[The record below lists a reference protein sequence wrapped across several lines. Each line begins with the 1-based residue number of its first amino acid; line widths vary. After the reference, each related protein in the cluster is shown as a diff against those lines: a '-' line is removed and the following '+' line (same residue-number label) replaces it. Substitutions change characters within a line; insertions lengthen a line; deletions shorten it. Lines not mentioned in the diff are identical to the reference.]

1 MCCLFFSISIVFAFF
16 CYLCPF
22 CLVLFFFFFKQKT
35 AYERR
40 ISYWS
45 SDVCSSD
52 LFCWLGGGGDLLAI
66 FLAPRLPLLF
76 LNLPLHLENRPALLY
91 RSLEFRRLLDFFRE
105 LGRALN
111 CRLGNAVLFG
121 EFGCGASRWINLIF
135 LHMLVSARS
144 ALRPLLP
151 VIPTTKKQLEGVRRQ
166 VAAAKLVGV
175 DPILGS
181 FAIRQIEIGRAHV

>member
-52 LFCWLGGGGDLLAI
+52 LPTRQSPRRQWRRYSWMQPLAEQGVVEAQYQMAFLLCLGDGVTKNEDACMAGWGKQ
-66 FLAPRLPLLF
+66 P
-76 LNLPLHLENRPALLY
+76 
-91 RSLEFRRLLDFFRE
+91 
-105 LGRALN
+105 GRATPKPSTVTVAC
-111 CRLGNAVLFG
+111 CRKK
-121 EFGCGASRWINLIF
+121 
-135 LHMLVSARS
+135 
-144 ALRPLLP
+144 RP
-151 VIPTTKKQLEGVRRQ
+151 RRDRTS
-166 VAAAKLVGV
+166 VV
-175 DPILGS
+175 
-181 FAIRQIEIGRAHV
+181 